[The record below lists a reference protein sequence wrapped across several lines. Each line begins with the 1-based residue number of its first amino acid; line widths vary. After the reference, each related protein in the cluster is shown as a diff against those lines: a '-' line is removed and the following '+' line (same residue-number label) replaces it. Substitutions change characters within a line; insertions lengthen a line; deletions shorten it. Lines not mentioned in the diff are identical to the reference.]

1 MGTIPTT
8 QKIACL
14 FELAQKTTEEN
25 SYVHDI
31 ITKISEF
38 LSTNV
43 KFRDKSSQYWIR
55 TSKYESNKILISYL
69 QKYPLFSSKYLDF
82 RSWERILN
90 IMIKKNKLIN

>member
-1 MGTIPTT
+1 M
-8 QKIACL
+8 L
-14 FELAQKTTEEN
+14 
-25 SYVHDI
+25 DI